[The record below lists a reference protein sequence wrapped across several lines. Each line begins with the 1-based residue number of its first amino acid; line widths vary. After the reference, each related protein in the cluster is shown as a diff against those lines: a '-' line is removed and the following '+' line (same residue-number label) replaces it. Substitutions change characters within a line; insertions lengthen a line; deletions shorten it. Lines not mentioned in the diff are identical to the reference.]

1 MKKIRAITF
10 SILLSIIMVP
20 SAFATEPELKQEEPS
35 YNESIFEIGSDIK
48 LSGNYKNNLFLIGS
62 DVVIEENAHFL
73 GDIYIASS
81 NITIN
86 AEVNSLY
93 VAGTKININADI
105 NGDLYLAA
113 SEINIADGV
122 KIDGRVT
129 YNDDLSNADAIL
141 AVTNNTSVYKS
152 RSLNIDF
159 ANVFNTNI
167 VGILFTI
174 ASFSVVLLLMIFLA
188 PKFIDKIGEEQE
200 KFDLPDFFA
209 LPMKGLA
216 VFIIIPIII
225 ALLIITI
232 VGLPAAGILLILL
245 LTVMLIAIPMTGYY
259 IGGWLDKGDT
269 QKSLQKFLRGFIGVA
284 VIEILALIP
293 YVGALVVV
301 FACLFGVGLFAKI
314 IRQK

>member
-1 MKKIRAITF
+1 M
-10 SILLSIIMVP
+10 
-20 SAFATEPELKQEEPS
+20 
-35 YNESIFEIGSDIK
+35 
-48 LSGNYKNNLFLIGS
+48 
-62 DVVIEENAHFL
+62 
-73 GDIYIASS
+73 
-81 NITIN
+81 
-86 AEVNSLY
+86 
-93 VAGTKININADI
+93 AGTKININADI

-141 AVTNNTSVYKS
+141 AVTNNTSAYKS

-245 LTVMLIAIPMTGYY
+245 LTVILIAIPMTGYY

-269 QKSLQKFLRGFIGVA
+269 KKSLQKFLRGFIGIA